1 MKKSVFITG
10 LSREMGLG
18 VALARNYLAQG
29 NLVFGS
35 LRNIDQPHIKE
46 LKEKWGDMFI
56 PVAMDLTNLESVKAA
71 AANVAKISKI
81 DILIG
86 NATAADAAGNKPIDD
101 GCSTENMLN
110 AYDVNAVGFIRMVQ
124 AFLTNFA
131 EAATIASIS
140 SEAGS
145 MGKCW
150 RDDGLDYGMAKAA
163 LNFACVTLQRRL
175 APKYGYRVLAI
186 HPGWVQT
193 RPAPPKANLTP
204 EESAEHIVKTIESP
218 PEYEAIGNKGV
229 FIQYDG
235 AEYGF

>member
-1 MKKSVFITG
+1 MKSVFITG

-18 VALARNYLAQG
+18 VALARNYLANG
-29 NLVFGS
+29 DRVFGS
-35 LRNIDQPHIKE
+35 LRKIDQPHIKDIR
-46 LKEKWGDMFI
+46 EKWGDMFI
-56 PVAMDLTNLESVKAA
+56 PVMMDLTDLESVRNAA
-71 AANVAKISKI
+71 ADVAKISKV
-81 DILIG
+81 DILIA

-124 AFLTNFA
+124 AFLPNFA
-131 EAATIASIS
+131 KGATIAAIS

-145 MGKCW
+145 MGRCW
-150 RDDGLDYGMAKAA
+150 RDDHLDYGMAKAA

-175 APKYGYRVLAI
+175 APQYGHRVLAI

-204 EESAEHIVKTIESP
+204 EESAGYIVKTIASP
-218 PEYEAIGNKGV
+218 PVYEATGNKGV
-229 FIQYDG
+229 FVQYDG
-235 AEYGF
+235 QGYDF

>member
-1 MKKSVFITG
+1 MKSVFITG

-18 VALARNYLAQG
+18 VALARNYLANG
-29 NLVFGS
+29 NRVLGS
-35 LRNIDQPHIKE
+35 LRDIEQPHIIAM
-46 LKEKWGDMFI
+46 KEKWGDMFFPI
-56 PVAMDLTNLESVKAA
+56 AMDLTNLESVRNA
-71 AANVAKISKI
+71 AANVAKIGKV
-81 DILIG
+81 DILIA
-86 NATAADAAGNKPIDD
+86 NATAADMAGNKPIDD

-124 AFLTNFA
+124 AFLPNFA
-131 EAATIASIS
+131 EGATIAAIS

-145 MGKCW
+145 MGRCW
-150 RDDGLDYGMAKAA
+150 RDDHLDYGMAKAA

-175 APKYGYRVLAI
+175 APKYGYRVLSI

-204 EESAEHIVKTIESP
+204 EESAEYIINTIKSP
-218 PEYEAIGNKGV
+218 PPYEETGNKGV

-235 AEYGF
+235 QAFDF